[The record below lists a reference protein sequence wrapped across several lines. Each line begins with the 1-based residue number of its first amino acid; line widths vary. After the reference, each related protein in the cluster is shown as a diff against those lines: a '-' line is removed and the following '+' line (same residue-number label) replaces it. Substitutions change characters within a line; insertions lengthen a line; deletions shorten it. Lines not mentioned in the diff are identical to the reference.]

1 MKPVFA
7 YPSTIHR
14 LTDKE
19 IMANLPGISEAS
31 FIDIDM
37 ITYNDFTSAGYW
49 ERVFNSK
56 MPADCIYQALEL
68 YSYGIKPKELKQKI
82 KAGKIK
88 RPDVS
93 PDKLGSFTVNP
104 ASLEQSLCLSVGGYH
119 QTFPRVVCP

>member
-1 MKPVFA
+1 MKPIFA
-7 YPSTIHR
+7 YPSTVHR

-19 IMANLPGISEAS
+19 IMANLPGIKQAS

-37 ITYNDFTSAGYW
+37 LNYNDFTSADYW

-82 KAGKIK
+82 KSGKIK
-88 RPDVS
+88 RPDVAS
-93 PDKLGSFTVNP
+93 DKLVAFTVNP
-104 ASLEQSLCLSVGGYH
+104 ATLEQSICLSVGGYH
-119 QTFPRVVCP
+119 QKVARVV

>member
-1 MKPVFA
+1 MAKCIMA

-19 IMANLPGISEAS
+19 IMANLPGISQAN
-31 FIDIDM
+31 FIDVDM
-37 ITYNDFTSAGYW
+37 LMYNDFTSAEYW
-49 ERVFNSK
+49 ERVFNGK

-88 RPDVS
+88 RPDES
-93 PDKLGSFTVNP
+93 SSKLGSFTVNP
-104 ASLEQSLCLSVGGYH
+104 AALEQCFCQSIGRWYKA
-119 QTFPRVVCP
+119 